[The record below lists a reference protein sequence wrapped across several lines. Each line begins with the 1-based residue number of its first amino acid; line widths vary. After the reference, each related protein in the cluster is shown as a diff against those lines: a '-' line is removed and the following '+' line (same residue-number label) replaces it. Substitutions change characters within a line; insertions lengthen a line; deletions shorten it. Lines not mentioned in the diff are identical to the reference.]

1 MPLSPSS
8 PPVRRR
14 TIPTSRLFNACALA
28 PAVVLVVALS
38 GCATRPEAP
47 IIEQPRGGLASQT
60 AERLN
65 AVLPADVILL
75 GEQHDVAAH
84 HEIKQQVVA
93 LLAARGML
101 AAVAL
106 EMADSGVSTASL
118 KPSATEQQV
127 RNALKWSDSSW
138 PWADYGPAIMTAVRA
153 EVPVVGANLPREQM
167 RASMAD
173 AQLDGKLP
181 GPALKAQQQ
190 GIRIGHCNLLPES
203 QITPMT
209 RIQISKDITMAHTV
223 HQAAVAGKTVL
234 LLAGNG
240 HVDRRLGV
248 PQHLPIDLKVKA
260 IHLRAGDARP
270 DEKAD
275 AFDAVWQTPAVPPV
289 DYCEQ
294 FRQQMAP
301 RPAS

>member
-1 MPLSPSS
+1 MPLTPPL
-8 PPVRRR
+8 PPVYC
-14 TIPTSRLFNACALA
+14 PTNPATRVFTACALA
-28 PAVVLVVALS
+28 LAVWVS
-38 GCATRPEAP
+38 GCAGRPEAP
-47 IIEQPRGGLASQT
+47 IIEPPVGSTAGQT
-60 AERLN
+60 AARLE

-75 GEQHDVAAH
+75 GEQHDVPAH

-93 LLAARGML
+93 LLAARGVL

-127 RNALKWSDSSW
+127 RNALKWSDKAW

-167 RASMAD
+167 RSSMSD
-173 AQLDGKLP
+173 SQLDAKLS

-203 QITPMT
+203 QIAPMT
-209 RIQISKDITMAHTV
+209 RIQISRDITMAHTV

-240 HVDRRLGV
+240 HVDRQLGV
-248 PQHLPIDLKVKA
+248 PQHLPIDLKVRA

-289 DYCEQ
+289 DYCAQ
-294 FRQQMAP
+294 FKKQMAP